1 MMTDILALNNTDLL
15 LLILICFFA
24 GLIRG
29 FSGFGLSAFVMSLSV
44 TIIPPIEL
52 IPICWWMEFVAGVF
66 MIKSG
71 WKESDKGT
79 SIVLWLGAICGLPIG
94 LFVTKI
100 LDVQI
105 SKFVALALILILS
118 VILFRNFKLHFLS
131 SKLGTV
137 SSGICAGI
145 ATGLASIGGL
155 IVATYVLA
163 SQNSARRMRASLVVY
178 ILLNSLTTFVF
189 LIIFDVMDQK
199 ALIRGV
205 LLALPSSI
213 GVVLGSIL
221 FMQKLEKYYRPFSL
235 VLLITFCIVGLIRLI
250 G

>member
-1 MMTDILALNNTDLL
+1 M
-15 LLILICFFA
+15 
-24 GLIRG
+24 
-29 FSGFGLSAFVMSLSV
+29 
-44 TIIPPIEL
+44 
-52 IPICWWMEFVAGVF
+52 
-66 MIKSG
+66 
-71 WKESDKGT
+71 
-79 SIVLWLGAICGLPIG
+79 
-94 LFVTKI
+94 
-100 LDVQI
+100 
-105 SKFVALALILILS
+105 ALILILS
-118 VILFRNFKLHFLS
+118 VILFRNFKLPFLS

-163 SQNSARRMRASLVVY
+163 SQHSARRMRASLVVY

>member
-1 MMTDILALNNTDLL
+1 MTDILALNNTDLL

-52 IPICWWMEFVAGVF
+52 IPICWWMEFIAGVF
-66 MIKSG
+66 MIKNG

-105 SKFVALALILILS
+105 SKFVALALILTLS

-137 SSGICAGI
+137 CSGICAGI

-178 ILLNSLTTFVF
+178 ILLNSLTTFV
-189 LIIFDVMDQK
+189 
-199 ALIRGV
+199 
-205 LLALPSSI
+205 
-213 GVVLGSIL
+213 
-221 FMQKLEKYYRPFSL
+221 
-235 VLLITFCIVGLIRLI
+235 
-250 G
+250 